1 MPQNQII
8 EWKKQAQMVIGN
20 MNKQFTTFKMDLKQ
34 ELYVIKFMG
43 KLKINKVPLELKK
56 QILKIHYQN
65 YY

>member
-8 EWKKQAQMVIGN
+8 EWKKQVKMVIEN
-20 MNKQFTTFKMDLKQ
+20 MNKQFITFKMDLKQ